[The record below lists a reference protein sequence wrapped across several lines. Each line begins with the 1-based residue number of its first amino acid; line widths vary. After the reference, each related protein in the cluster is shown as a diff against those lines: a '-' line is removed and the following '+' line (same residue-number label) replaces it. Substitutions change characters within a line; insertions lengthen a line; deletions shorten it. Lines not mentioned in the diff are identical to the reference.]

1 MKHIKHLRTLGTVF
15 SLLGLYGANAAAQE
29 VARVI
34 SSTPII
40 SQVQVPRQTCAF
52 ERNGSFQNQVCTTQT
67 VIENRATGF
76 TVIYEYNGQL
86 FSTQTAA
93 DPGPYLDL
101 NHAQQLAGNYGQVQS
116 QTYVQPYV
124 QPYPQPYP
132 QPYVQPYYSQRT
144 YVAPAPI
151 YIAPQV
157 RPHFVNPPIV
167 IRGGHNDGYRQDFG
181 GYRPGHHG
189 GQGIHQGGGHRGGHQ
204 GGGRYEFRGSYR

>member
-1 MKHIKHLRTLGTVF
+1 MKHAMHLRTLCTLRTLGTVF
-15 SLLGLYGANAAAQE
+15 SLLGLYSVNAAAQE

-40 SQVQVPRQTCAF
+40 SQVQVPRQTCAL
-52 ERNGSFQNQVCTTQT
+52 ERNGSFQNQVCTTQI
-67 VIENRATGF
+67 VIESRATGF

-101 NHAQQLAGNYGQVQS
+101 NHAQQLAGNYGQVNS
-116 QTYVQPYV
+116 QTYV
-124 QPYPQPYP
+124 

-167 IRGGHNDGYRQDFG
+167 IRGGHNDGYRHDFG

-204 GGGRYEFRGSYR
+204 GGNGRYEFRGNYR